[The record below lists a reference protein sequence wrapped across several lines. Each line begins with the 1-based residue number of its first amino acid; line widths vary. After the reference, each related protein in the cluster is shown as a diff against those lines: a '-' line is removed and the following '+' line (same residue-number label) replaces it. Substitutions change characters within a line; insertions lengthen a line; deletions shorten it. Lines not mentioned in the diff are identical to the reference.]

1 MRTVRPQDVVAEF
14 GSPIVL
20 ISCGQF
26 TDSERRLG
34 QTLAALVSELTPY
47 TGYLAQNQTSL
58 AALSQHVFETL
69 NSAVGFVAVMHHR
82 GTVKTP
88 HGEHLRDSLWAEQEI
103 AIAAFLTAQGR
114 HLPVALYLQNGIVLE
129 GARQQLI
136 LNPVEFDDNAEVV
149 GDFKRRVVALFPAA
163 SGTAARTQ

>member
-1 MRTVRPQDVVAEF
+1 
-14 GSPIVL
+14 VL
-20 ISCGQF
+20 ISRGQF
-26 TDSERRLG
+26 ADSERRLG

-58 AALSQHVFETL
+58 SALSQHVFETL

-82 GTVKTP
+82 GTAKTP
-88 HGEHLRDSLWAEQEI
+88 HEEHIRGSLWVEQGI

-149 GDFKRRVVALFPAA
+149 EDFKRRVFALFAA
-163 SGTAARTQ
+163 TSGIAAQTQ